1 MNKKLINFQKLY
13 RSTWDMDIYFMYE
26 INDIL
31 SKKLNGKVLF
41 KNLKNP
47 KTTEEKIGKA
57 FVLSNLCNLDP
68 WELGNFPEENK
79 ECYDEVIKL
88 LPEILDS
95 GEKHYLSK
103 WLSERSVEYLK
114 SASKIVNLEYYSF
127 TYKGEEKTQKELVK
141 VLIEL
146 SKKATENYS
155 DENFDELM
163 ELWGIFHRVM
173 WW

>member
-1 MNKKLINFQKLY
+1 MNKKIIKFQKLY

-26 INDIL
+26 VNDIL
-31 SKKLNGKVLF
+31 CKKVKEKVLF
-41 KNLKNP
+41 KNLINP
-47 KTTEEKIGKA
+47 ETLDEKIGKA
-57 FVLSNLCNLDP
+57 FILSNLCNLDP
-68 WELGNFPEENK
+68 WELNTSPEENK
-79 ECYDEVIKL
+79 ECYDEVVKL

-95 GEKHYLSK
+95 NEKHYLSK
-103 WLSERSVEYLK
+103 WLFERSVEYLK

-127 TYKGEEKTQKELVK
+127 AYKGEEKTQKELVK

-155 DENFDELM
+155 DEKFNELM
-163 ELWGIFHRVM
+163 ELWKIFHRVM